1 MKIGEFSK
9 INKISIETVRHYI
22 DLGLII
28 PYKNGAQYEFN
39 EKCQKE
45 LENILELKSLSF
57 TLNEIKSI
65 FVYETLGK
73 LSVTE
78 KNNILHDIFTL
89 KQKEINKKIN
99 ELVEI
104 DNKLI
109 KQIKDI
115 NEIEVK
121 RNFNLGIDIKN
132 LNLLSCIVCGGN
144 LYLEEGNIK
153 DNYILDGKL
162 KCFCGKGYSLKSG
175 ILIVDE
181 YLEKSSNEI
190 YNNIIEDYI
199 KETDENYILNVRKGL
214 DWTCNKLCQINF
226 SDKVILEIGTGLG
239 FLLRNLY
246 NDLDNSSIYIAI
258 DNNIGKHIY
267 LKSLIERSDL
277 KKNIMFICTDFKYIP
292 IKAKSID
299 LFLDY
304 GGSSNYWFEQN
315 DFSIKDI
322 LKYLKEDSYVG
333 LSYILFKKFALSN
346 FIQEEN
352 RKNFNINH
360 IKEEISKYNFNM
372 ISEQKSDYLNKPSIY
387 EDYFSNSEEVYS
399 YLYFGKR

>member
-9 INKISIETVRHYI
+9 INKISIETVRHYM

-28 PYKNGAQYEFN
+28 PYKNGSQYEFN
-39 EKCQKE
+39 QKCQKE
-45 LENILELKSLSF
+45 LENILNLKSLGF

-73 LSVTE
+73 LSITE
-78 KNNILHDIFTL
+78 KNNILHDLFTL
-89 KQKEINKKIN
+89 KKKEISKKIN

-104 DNKLI
+104 ETKLT
-109 KQIKDI
+109 KKIKDI
-115 NEIEVK
+115 NSVEVK
-121 RNFNLGIDIKN
+121 RNFSLGIDIKN
-132 LNLLSCIVCGGN
+132 LNLLSCVSCRED

-153 DNYILDGKL
+153 NNQILDGKL
-162 KCFCGKGYSLKSG
+162 KCTCGISYSVKSG

-181 YLEKSSNEI
+181 YAEKKSSEVN
-190 YNNIIEDYI
+190 NNIIEEYI

-214 DWTCNKLCQINF
+214 DWVHNELCKLDF
-226 SDKVILEIGTGLG
+226 SDKVILEIGSGLG

-246 NDLDNSSIYIAI
+246 DDLDESSVYIAI
-258 DNNIGKHIY
+258 DNNIEKHNY
-267 LKSLIERSDL
+267 LKSLIERSNT
-277 KKNIMFICTDFKYIP
+277 KKNIMFICTDFKYVP
-292 IKAKSID
+292 IKEKSID

-304 GGSSNYWFEQN
+304 GGSSNYWFEKN

-333 LSYILFKKFALSN
+333 LSYILFKKFVLSN
-346 FIQEEN
+346 SIKEEN
-352 RKNFNINH
+352 RKNFNINY
-360 IKEEISKYNFNM
+360 IKEELKKHNFKM

-387 EDYFSNSEEVYS
+387 EDYFSESEEVYS

>member
-109 KQIKDI
+109 KQINDI

-121 RNFNLGIDIKN
+121 
-132 LNLLSCIVCGGN
+132 
-144 LYLEEGNIK
+144 
-153 DNYILDGKL
+153 
-162 KCFCGKGYSLKSG
+162 
-175 ILIVDE
+175 
-181 YLEKSSNEI
+181 
-190 YNNIIEDYI
+190 
-199 KETDENYILNVRKGL
+199 
-214 DWTCNKLCQINF
+214 
-226 SDKVILEIGTGLG
+226 
-239 FLLRNLY
+239 
-246 NDLDNSSIYIAI
+246 
-258 DNNIGKHIY
+258 
-267 LKSLIERSDL
+267 
-277 KKNIMFICTDFKYIP
+277 
-292 IKAKSID
+292 
-299 LFLDY
+299 
-304 GGSSNYWFEQN
+304 
-315 DFSIKDI
+315 
-322 LKYLKEDSYVG
+322 
-333 LSYILFKKFALSN
+333 KKF
-346 FIQEEN
+346 
-352 RKNFNINH
+352 
-360 IKEEISKYNFNM
+360 
-372 ISEQKSDYLNKPSIY
+372 
-387 EDYFSNSEEVYS
+387 
-399 YLYFGKR
+399 

>member
-28 PYKNGAQYEFN
+28 PYKKGAQYEFN
-39 EKCQKE
+39 EKCQNDLK
-45 LENILELKSLSF
+45 NILELKSLGF

-65 FVYETLGK
+65 FIYETLGR
-73 LSVTE
+73 LSNTE
-78 KNNILHDIFTL
+78 KNNILHDIFIL

-104 DNKLI
+104 ESKLI
-109 KQIKDI
+109 KQIDDI
-115 NEIEVK
+115 NEIEIK
-121 RNFNLGIDIKN
+121 RNFDLGIDIKN
-132 LNLLSCIVCGGN
+132 LNLLSCVICGGD

-153 DNYILDGKL
+153 NNQILEGKL
-162 KCFCGKGYSLKSG
+162 KCSCGSGYSIKSG

-181 YLEKSSNEI
+181 YSEKNSDEV
-190 YNNIIEDYI
+190 YNIIIEDYI

-214 DWTCNKLCQINF
+214 DWACNELRNIDF
-226 SDKVILEIGTGLG
+226 VDKAILEIGTGLG

-246 NDLDNSSIYIAI
+246 DELDDSSVYIAI
-258 DNNIGKHIY
+258 DNNIEKHNY
-267 LKSLIERSDL
+267 LKSLIERSDF

-292 IKAKSID
+292 IKRKSID

-304 GGSSNYWFEQN
+304 GGSSNYWFDKN
-315 DFSIKDI
+315 DFSIKDV
-322 LKYLKEDSYVG
+322 LKYLKDDSYVG
-333 LSYILFKKFALSN
+333 LAYILFNKFALSN
-346 FIQEEN
+346 FIKEEN
-352 RKNFNINH
+352 RKNFNINY
-360 IKEEISKYNFNM
+360 IKEEIMKYNFNM

-387 EDYFSNSEEVYS
+387 EDYFSSSEEVYS

>member
-1 MKIGEFSK
+1 MKIGEFST

-45 LENILELKSLSF
+45 LENILELKSLGF

-78 KNNILHDIFTL
+78 KNNIFTL

-109 KQIKDI
+109 KQIKNI

-132 LNLLSCIVCGGN
+132 LNLLSCIVCGGD

-162 KCFCGKGYSLKSG
+162 KCSCGKGYSVKSG

-181 YLEKSSNEI
+181 YLDKSSNEI

-246 NDLDNSSIYIAI
+246 NDLDNSIE
-258 DNNIGKHIY
+258 KHIY

-322 LKYLKEDSYVG
+322 LKYLKEVKLFLILVIFIIFVFWKKVG
-333 LSYILFKKFALSN
+333 LTLS
-346 FIQEEN
+346 FLLIQ
-352 RKNFNINH
+352 
-360 IKEEISKYNFNM
+360 IKI
-372 ISEQKSDYLNKPSIY
+372 
-387 EDYFSNSEEVYS
+387 
-399 YLYFGKR
+399 